1 MSKEVPQYDLD
12 GLHGIITS
20 SQGHHDLVY
29 FSVLFYSKEGASL
42 CMTRV
47 YIDAFQLNHSL
58 HSQAQQANQIT
69 KIVLQ
74 IWPPCMRGC

>member
-47 YIDAFQLNHSL
+47 IHRCIQTSNHSF
-58 HSQAQQANQIT
+58 HSPLTRPTSKSDN
-69 KIVLQ
+69 
-74 IWPPCMRGC
+74 